1 MLIVGWSLCNPNR
14 QKVHVIM
21 DFLTEEEKEIFEK
34 GFKISIHIC
43 EAILIARKEQV
54 SGRRISKN

>member
-1 MLIVGWSLCNPNR
+1 MLIVGWSLSNPNR

-21 DFLTEEEKEIFEK
+21 DSLTEEEKEIFEK

-43 EAILIARKEQV
+43 EAILTARKEQV